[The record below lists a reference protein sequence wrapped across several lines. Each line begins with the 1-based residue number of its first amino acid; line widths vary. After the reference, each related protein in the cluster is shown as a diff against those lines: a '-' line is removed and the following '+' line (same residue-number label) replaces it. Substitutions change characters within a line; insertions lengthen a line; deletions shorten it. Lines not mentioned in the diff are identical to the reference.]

1 VRELLTAI
9 GLSAAYRAEVDTR
22 IRLGLAFPERDFFLR
37 SASPLFLSPAE
48 FMRALQAG
56 IQFSQP
62 PPGVKLGV
70 VGGDGNQSSGGLG
83 REHGVGGGAQRVYPL
98 RRNPQ

>member
-9 GLSAAYRAEVDTR
+9 GLSAAFTGEIAMRV
-22 IRLGLAFPERDFFLR
+22 RLGLPLVERAFFLR
-37 SASPLFLSPAE
+37 SASPLFLTPAE

-83 REHGVGGGAQRVYPL
+83 RDQSVGGGAQRVYPL